1 MKKVNFCAA
10 IDSDFDATLKGL
22 KDSLGLSH
30 NADVLRYLVGFYKA
44 PFKSGLDTRQSA
56 ELAIKEQLLG
66 NKKISHYSVQ
76 IHFENTI
83 GKRVKPQ
90 LVNEVLELY
99 KAEIEAHNAKIL

>member
-22 KDSLGLSH
+22 KDALGLSN
-30 NADVLRYLVGFYKA
+30 NAEILRHLVGFYKQ
-44 PFKSGLDTRQSA
+44 PFKSGLDTRQNC
-56 ELAIKEQLLG
+56 ELAVKQQLLRD
-66 NKKISHYSVQ
+66 KKITHYSIQ

-90 LVNEVLELY
+90 IVNEVLELY
-99 KAEIEAHNAKIL
+99 KSEIDTHNAKF